1 MNETTMGKS
10 AQSAE
15 LLAASLLIN
24 QLVKEA
30 EDLDI
35 DYDYDVLLQYRNML
49 DALATIV
56 TSTYEPA
63 EA

>member
-1 MNETTMGKS
+1 MNTTISKA

-24 QLVKEA
+24 RLVKEA

>member
-1 MNETTMGKS
+1 MNTTISKA

-24 QLVKEA
+24 RLVKEA

-49 DALATIV
+49 DSLATIV
-56 TSTYEPA
+56 TATFKPA

>member
-1 MNETTMGKS
+1 MNTTLTKT
-10 AQSAE
+10 AHAAE
-15 LLAASLLIN
+15 LLGASIIIN

-35 DYDYDVLLQYRNML
+35 DTEYDVLLQYRNML

-56 TSTYEPA
+56 TATFKPA

>member
-1 MNETTMGKS
+1 MNTTIAKT
-10 AQSAE
+10 AHAAKT
-15 LLAASLLIN
+15 LAASLLID

-35 DYDYDVLLQYRNML
+35 DTEYDVLLQYRNML
-49 DALATIV
+49 DILATIV
-56 TSTYEPA
+56 ASTFSPA

>member
-1 MNETTMGKS
+1 MNTTLAKTAEG
-10 AQSAE
+10 AE
-15 LLAASLLIN
+15 LLAASLLID

-35 DYDYDVLLQYRNML
+35 DTEYDVLLQYRYML

-56 TSTYEPA
+56 TATFKPA